1 MDSTSERIALA
12 RALHDGLAQDL
23 VALRFRV
30 EFLADSP
37 SLEGAGSRELKKIAL
52 EISEITKK
60 VRRELFN
67 LREPVLSRGDIEAFI
82 AAIEML
88 LSTFRDQVKI
98 DFQNSCTSMP
108 DHLSELILEITPEL
122 IRNALKHAGASR
134 IEIVITQLENSLQ
147 FTFSD
152 NGVGG
157 ARESELHYGLTGISE
172 LVELNQ
178 GSFAIIDEGGTK
190 ICLKFPNEEFL
201 L

>member
-1 MDSTSERIALA
+1 MDSASERIALA
-12 RALHDGLAQDL
+12 RALHDGFAQDL
-23 VALRFRV
+23 VALRYRV
-30 EFLADSP
+30 EFLADSS
-37 SLEGAGSRELKKIAL
+37 SLESADSRELQKIAL

-67 LREPVLSRGDIEAFI
+67 LREPALSRGDIADFI

-88 LSTFRDQVKI
+88 ISTFRNHVKI
-98 DFQNSCTSMP
+98 DFQNSCSSIP
-108 DHLSELILEITPEL
+108 AHLSELILEITPEL
-122 IRNALKHAGASR
+122 IRNALKHARASR
-134 IEIVITQLENSLQ
+134 IEIVITQLEDSLQ

-152 NGVGG
+152 NGAGG
-157 ARESELHYGLTGISE
+157 AHENKLHYGLTGIRE

-178 GSFAIIDEGGTK
+178 GSFTIIDEGGTK

>member
-1 MDSTSERIALA
+1 LDSTSERIALA

-37 SLEGAGSRELKKIAL
+37 SLEGADSRELKKIAL
-52 EISEITKK
+52 EISELTKK

-67 LREPVLSRGDIEAFI
+67 LREPVLSRGGI
-82 AAIEML
+82 ADFLTAIEML
-88 LSTFRDQVKI
+88 ISAFRDQVKI
-98 DFQNSCTSMP
+98 DFQTSCTSIP
-108 DHLSELILEITPEL
+108 AHLSELILEITPEL

-147 FTFSD
+147 FNFSD

-157 ARESELHYGLTGISE
+157 ARESELHYGLTGIRE

-190 ICLKFPNEEFL
+190 ICLRFPNKEFL

>member
-1 MDSTSERIALA
+1 LDSTSERIALA

-37 SLEGAGSRELKKIAL
+37 SLESTDSRELKKIAL
-52 EISEITKK
+52 EVSEITKK

-67 LREPVLSRGDIEAFI
+67 LRQPMLSGCDNSDFLAEIE
-82 AAIEML
+82 
-88 LSTFRDQVKI
+88 
-98 DFQNSCTSMP
+98 
-108 DHLSELILEITPEL
+108 ELIASFRPRITIDYESSFLSIPTNLYELFLHITPEL
-122 IRNALKHAGASR
+122 IRNTLEHAGASR
-134 IEIVITQLENSLQ
+134 IEFAITQLENSLQ

-152 NGVGG
+152 DGGGG
-157 ARESELHYGLTGISE
+157 ARESELHYGLTGIRE

-190 ICLKFPNEEFL
+190 ICLRFPNKEFL